1 MDVQKSN
8 DINDNSSNYFCEKSK
23 KWINDNRDLVYE
35 AKSNEWEFA
44 ALINKLEFDNNLKN
58 NEKVFIYDDI
68 CKNYWHNE
76 HRFEINVDYESFNF
90 FGGIFERQMYDF

>member
-1 MDVQKSN
+1 MDAQKSN
-8 DINDNSSNYFCEKSK
+8 DIKDNSSNYLCEKSK
-23 KWINDNRDLVYE
+23 KWINDNRDLVHE

-44 ALINKLEFDNNLKN
+44 ALINKLEFDKNLKN

-68 CKNYWHNE
+68 CKNYWYNE
-76 HRFEINVDYESFNF
+76 HRFEINVDYENFNF

>member
-8 DINDNSSNYFCEKSK
+8 DINDNSSNYLCEKSK

-44 ALINKLEFDNNLKN
+44 ALINKLEFDT
-58 NEKVFIYDDI
+58 I
-68 CKNYWHNE
+68 
-76 HRFEINVDYESFNF
+76 
-90 FGGIFERQMYDF
+90 